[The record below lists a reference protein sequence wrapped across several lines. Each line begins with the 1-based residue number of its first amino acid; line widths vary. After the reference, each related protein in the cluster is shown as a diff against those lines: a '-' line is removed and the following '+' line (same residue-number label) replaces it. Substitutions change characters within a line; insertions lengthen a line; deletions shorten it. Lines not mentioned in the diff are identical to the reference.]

1 MVKNK
6 KKKPV
11 QKLVTR
17 QRVQAALML
26 ALGLLLLNQTIQFY
40 NMKDDLAF
48 IDSLSDTNSD
58 VLQDLSQSK
67 EYLSSFGDD
76 LNGIREFLLLPTKNY
91 TFDDLGQEVQ
101 LSEEEEEEN
110 VTAQLFTYVEKLGT
124 YEQNKERYDANL
136 AAFNTAVGEAYWS
149 EQGLTVSST
158 QGSDAMIFSFTDAS
172 LNGAELFSVELG
184 YDGLFTV
191 DSMDTSWEFDDREVA
206 ENTVKELKSLVD
218 SDLEELREQLKTLE
232 ASRSSVTALLSAQSV
247 KDALAKQ
254 NMSVSI
260 ELSSPNAYYYEF
272 KNQDAERLAEL
283 SIAKGDGAI
292 TLSLIEPIGDY
303 EKSMELGAD
312 AEAKLTDALNNGVD
326 ARSEGVKLVDQREKE
341 MESVFDD
348 RAFKAVLQEMELQMG
363 VKSENDARISYP
375 LLRVDGQTLRIIYI
389 DKATGEVKV
398 EMPDGKESQTLSMA
412 IEAIDLTGKKK
423 LSTPLWS

>member
-1 MVKNK
+1 MAKDK

-40 NMKDDLAF
+40 KMKDELAF
-48 IDSLSDTNSD
+48 IDSLADTNSD

-67 EYLSSFGDD
+67 DYLSSFGDD
-76 LNGIREFLLLPTKNY
+76 LNSIREFLLLPTKDYN
-91 TFDDLGQEVQ
+91 FGDLGEEVQ
-101 LSEEEEEEN
+101 LSEEDAEED
-110 VTAQLFTYVEKLGT
+110 VTTQLFTYVEKLGT
-124 YEQNKERYDANL
+124 YEQNKERYDSNL
-136 AAFNTAVGEAYWS
+136 AAFQEATGAAYWS
-149 EQGLTVSST
+149 EKGLSVSST
-158 QGSDAMIFSFTDAS
+158 QGSDAMIFSFKDPA
-172 LNGAELFSVELG
+172 LDNAELFAVELG

-191 DSMDTSWEFDDREVA
+191 DSLDETWEFDDRELA

-232 ASRSSVTALLSAQSV
+232 ASRSNVTALLSAQSV

-254 NMSVSI
+254 NMAVST

-283 SIAKGDGAI
+283 SISKEDGSI
-292 TLSLIEPIGDY
+292 TLSLIEPLDGY
-303 EKSMELGAD
+303 VKSMELGTD
-312 AEAKLTDALNNGVD
+312 AEAKLADALTNGVD
-326 ARSEGVKLVDQREKE
+326 ARSEGAKLVEQRQKE
-341 MESVFDD
+341 IESVFED

-363 VKSENDARISYP
+363 VKSETDARISYP
-375 LLRVDGQTLRIIYI
+375 LLRVDGQTLRIIFI

-398 EMPDGKESQTLSMA
+398 EMPDGQESQTLSMA

-423 LSTPLWS
+423 LSTPLLS